1 MSVCIF
7 WISKYFCQTVNT
19 STQTRNGI
27 IGKVNTEDI
36 FRSKEKFPECG
47 YGPTVLFLVVTRG
60 EVNFPRTKSS
70 GNSSALCQTKICYK
84 SKSNLNTAV
93 FGAT

>member
-1 MSVCIF
+1 MVKLIQKTFLAAKKNFQS
-7 WISKYFCQTVNT
+7 
-19 STQTRNGI
+19 
-27 IGKVNTEDI
+27 
-36 FRSKEKFPECG
+36 G

-60 EVNFPRTKSS
+60 EVNFSRTKSS
-70 GNSSALCQTKICYK
+70 SNSSALCQTKICYK